1 MAINV
6 ESRNV
11 PAIIASITEQQ
22 KAQNYDVAIEI
33 IFDNSDLL
41 FGHKNW
47 QMLRAILD
55 AFPASLSKIDP
66 RILYVAGRF
75 LGRTGCIDNA
85 INCLQKAEIHFSQNQ
100 PLRAA
105 KCCLELARLYHTRE
119 DFRTAYHWVLE
130 AESHLSEEENVPL
143 QADFLFRLAELCPD
157 IGKLH
162 ESQTYARQ
170 ALVKFKRN
178 GDVYGQFN
186 ASRLLAQVATQIGD
200 YQETASRLEMARQ
213 YHRAGELMPELYVYI
228 LNEQTHLEWY
238 KGNFTQAL
246 KCANELKEFADKFK
260 LEQQRVYA
268 RILLGNIHRA
278 NGEFE
283 SARQWYT
290 EAHVETIRCGLTLFL
305 VWVYFQQA
313 WLELLDEHLPEAA
326 MLIHKALDTSDNGQA
341 MSFNICLA
349 VLNIC
354 KEQWESAETLLLRSL
369 RFYTELG
376 DQRSVSIIRLYLA
389 HICLK
394 TERTVD
400 AGALLEMA
408 FQWCDQNSIDYFPHW
423 WHPPIISEICGY
435 AVVNNIYPN
444 VVERFF
450 VKRLGV
456 TGVQVLRRLRNHEDA
471 SVRKH
476 VFALRTLIDDEVN
489 ELHYVK
495 DEAVRC
501 VLDQLLESGFLK
513 KESFERLL
521 NKLVTAERRKTH
533 NPVLVAVFGLY
544 LRDLNNKKIAQELQ
558 ISESSIKQYINKIY
572 HIFQVK
578 APGSTLERRSI
589 LRQKAQ
595 EQRFI

>member
-1 MAINV
+1 MAFNV
-6 ESRNV
+6 ESENV
-11 PAIIASITEQQ
+11 PTIIASITAQQ
-22 KAQNYDVAIEI
+22 KAQNYDAAIEI
-33 IFDNSDLL
+33 IFDDSDLL
-41 FGHKNW
+41 FGHKDW

-55 AFPASLSKIDP
+55 AFPASLSKTDP
-66 RILYVAGRF
+66 RILYVTGRF

-85 INCLQKAEIHFSQNQ
+85 INCLQKSEIHFSQSQ

-119 DFRTAYHWVLE
+119 DFRTAYHWVHE
-130 AESHLSEEENVPL
+130 AESHLSQAENEPL

-162 ESQTYARQ
+162 ESQTYAMQ
-170 ALVKFKRN
+170 ALEKFKCN

-186 ASRLLAQVATQIGD
+186 ASRLLAQVATQLGD

-238 KGNFTQAL
+238 KGNLAQAL

-260 LEQQRVYA
+260 LDQQKVYA
-268 RILLGNIHRA
+268 RILLGNIYRA

-283 SARQWYT
+283 SARHWFA
-290 EAHVETIRCGLTLFL
+290 ESHKETLQCGLTLFL

-313 WLELLDEHLPEAA
+313 WLELLDNRLPEATL
-326 MLIHKALDTSDNGQA
+326 LIHKALDTSDSGQA

-369 RFYTELG
+369 RFYAELG
-376 DQRSVSIIRLYLA
+376 DLRSVSIIRLYLA
-389 HICLK
+389 CICLK
-394 TERTVD
+394 TERMVEADT
-400 AGALLEMA
+400 LLEMA

-423 WHPPIISEICGY
+423 WHPPIVSEICGY
-435 AVVNNIYPN
+435 AVVTNIYPN

-450 VKRLGV
+450 VKRLGAN
-456 TGVQVLRRLRNHEDA
+456 GVQVLRRLRNREDA
-471 SVRKH
+471 DVRKH
-476 VFALRTLIDDEVN
+476 IFALRTLIDDEVN
-489 ELHYVK
+489 ELHFVK

-558 ISESSIKQYINKIY
+558 ISESSVKQYINKIY

-578 APGSTLERRSI
+578 APGSTLIRKN
-589 LRQKAQ
+589 LLHQKSK
-595 EQRFI
+595 EQGFI